1 MLTATHVPG
10 GPNWLG
16 LTTPDAAESAAFYGA
31 AFGWTYEPVGPE
43 ERGFGLFRLAGRVVA
58 SCGPSAEPE
67 AAGEWQIYF
76 RTVDAE
82 ATAKA
87 VEQAGGTVRF
97 PAHDV
102 LMAGRAAGFTDPT
115 GARFAVWQPREVDS
129 LDAINTAGALCWT
142 ELYSTDAAVSKAFYG
157 AVFPWDTSWE
167 IEVGTHV
174 LAVIR
179 SSVSPVSPVSPAG
192 AGGEAQ
198 HGAIMQLLPE
208 NLASGSRSEWH
219 PYFATRDCDG
229 VATAA
234 AERGAETLIPPVD
247 VPGVG
252 RAAMFRDPFGAAF
265 GVIQGEAGGQG

>member
-1 MLTATHVPG
+1 MLTATQVPG

-16 LTTPDAAESAAFYGA
+16 LTTPDAAASAAFYGDV
-31 AFGWTYEPVGPE
+31 FGWRYEPVGPE
-43 ERGFGLFRLAGRVVA
+43 EREFGLFRLAGRTVA
-58 SCGPSAEPE
+58 SCGPLAEAGT
-67 AAGEWQIYF
+67 AAEWQIYF
-76 RTVDAE
+76 RTADAD

-129 LDAINTAGALCWT
+129 LDAINTAGALSWT
-142 ELYSTDAAVSKAFYG
+142 ELYTTDAAAAKAFYG
-157 AVFPWDTSWE
+157 AVLPWDTGWE

-174 LAVIR
+174 LAII
-179 SSVSPVSPVSPAG
+179 SPSGSG
-192 AGGEAQ
+192 REAQ

-208 NLASGSRSEWH
+208 NLAAGSRSEWH

-229 VATAA
+229 VATTAT
-234 AERGAETLIPPVD
+234 ERGAETLIPPID
-247 VPGVG
+247 VPGVA
-252 RAAMFRDPFGAAF
+252 RVAMLRDPFGATF
-265 GVIQGEAGGQG
+265 GVLQATSTSTTTE

>member
-16 LTTPDAAESAAFYGA
+16 LTTPDTAASAAFYEA

-43 ERGFGLFRLAGRVVA
+43 ERGFGLFRLAGRTVA
-58 SCGPSAEPE
+58 SCGPVAEPG

-76 RTVDAE
+76 RTADAD

-102 LMAGRAAGFTDPT
+102 LTAGRAAGFTDPT

-142 ELYSTDAAVSKAFYG
+142 ELYTTDAAASKAFYG
-157 AVFPWDTSWE
+157 AVFPWDTGWE
-167 IEVGTHV
+167 IEVGAHV
-174 LAVIR
+174 LAVIC
-179 SSVSPVSPVSPAG
+179 SSVSPSISPSG
-192 AGGEAQ
+192 REAQ

-208 NLASGSRSEWH
+208 NLAAGSRSEWH
-219 PYFATRDCDG
+219 PYFGTRDCDG

-234 AERGAETLIPPVD
+234 AEREAETLIPPLD
-247 VPGVG
+247 IPGVA
-252 RAAMFRDPFGAAF
+252 RVAMFRDPFGSVF
-265 GVIQGEAGGQG
+265 GVMQANTGAAGNR